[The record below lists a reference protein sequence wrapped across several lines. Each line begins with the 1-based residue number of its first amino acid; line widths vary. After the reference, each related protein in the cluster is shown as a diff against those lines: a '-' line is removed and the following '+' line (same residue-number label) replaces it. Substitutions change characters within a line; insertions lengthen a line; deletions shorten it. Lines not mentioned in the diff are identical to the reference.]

1 VLAICFSA
9 CTQIEETGTAAPEI
23 KIERKAFVEQ
33 NYSNA
38 SAMDCTEIVKF
49 IGDMNTRLD
58 EEFRISDYE
67 MYYDKETSTVFVTSS
82 TSTLAFKVDES
93 GNILFSSCTGPQET
107 KSIISQ
113 GIAKTYNSTF
123 SNSVEDLFSTVESA
137 RWLNSLNSSYID
149 SAVSGFSMRDLDTT
163 LSASMPEVP
172 EMELYDG
179 FPTIT
184 EAISRTRRMDLEDY
198 FESPT
203 LDKFWSDVDASSIQS
218 EMDANTQIGSSIK
231 DYFNNTT
238 IEAPE
243 VDRPTDSSSSGAF
256 SGTGS
261 SINSSDSSVGSAI
274 SATTGENE

>member
-1 VLAICFSA
+1 
-9 CTQIEETGTAAPEI
+9 
-23 KIERKAFVEQ
+23 
-33 NYSNA
+33 
-38 SAMDCTEIVKF
+38 
-49 IGDMNTRLD
+49 
-58 EEFRISDYE
+58 
-67 MYYDKETSTVFVTSS
+67 
-82 TSTLAFKVDES
+82 
-93 GNILFSSCTGPQET
+93 
-107 KSIISQ
+107 
-113 GIAKTYNSTF
+113 
-123 SNSVEDLFSTVESA
+123 
-137 RWLNSLNSSYID
+137 
-149 SAVSGFSMRDLDTT
+149 
-163 LSASMPEVP
+163 
-172 EMELYDG
+172 
-179 FPTIT
+179 
-184 EAISRTRRMDLEDY
+184 MDLEDY